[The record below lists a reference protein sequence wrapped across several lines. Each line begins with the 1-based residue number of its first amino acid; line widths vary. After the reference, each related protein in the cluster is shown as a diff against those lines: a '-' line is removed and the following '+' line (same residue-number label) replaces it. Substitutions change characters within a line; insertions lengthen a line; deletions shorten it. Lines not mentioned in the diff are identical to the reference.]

1 MYSIKR
7 IPRKLKLG
15 QDYIIYYYT
24 NKKICKFIQPKRC
37 DFNFLNL
44 KTHKCDFNF
53 LNLKTHKCELKQHLY
68 PSKCKNHSSGD
79 WYYIY

>member
-44 KTHKCDFNF
+44 KTHKC
-53 LNLKTHKCELKQHLY
+53 ELKQHLY